1 MTDKQTITEI
11 IEGLKN
17 EGFVYNDADFSRKT
31 GLKASFVSEMKAG
44 KKPFSELTRQKIEQT
59 FPKYFNRFSIEKLT
73 EDEPTLGEVAR
84 MIADHDRRFHDQ
96 MERIMDAMGIAP
108 KKVASM

>member
-1 MTDKQTITEI
+1 MDNQELIKVIN
-11 IEGLKN
+11 GLK
-17 EGFVYNDADFSRKT
+17 EEKYIYNDADLCRK
-31 GLKASFVSEMKAG
+31 LECSKAFLSELKAG
-44 KKPFSELTRQKIEQT
+44 KRPITEQFVARLRNK
-59 FPKYFNRFSIEKLT
+59 FPDFFAPKTARIGEN
-73 EDEPTLGEVAR
+73 EPTLGEVAR